1 MASFFEVNLLKAP
14 PERAITGRPE
24 GHRQGTRRPVVEIYI
39 YDEFARLF
47 QETRS
52 ILSIW
57 MRRDRRGARR
67 LR

>member
-14 PERAITGRPE
+14 PERAITGHSE
-24 GHRQGTRRPVVEIYI
+24 GHRQGTQRPVVEIYI
-39 YDEFARLF
+39 YDDFARSF
-47 QETRS
+47 QQTRS

-57 MRRDRRGARR
+57 MRRDGREPRR